1 MSLKK
6 AFAELISFKLTW
18 VCSNDPWQKSRVEAA
33 VAATHSR
40 SRFWTPFPQVLVQVD
55 HSDHWVNTGHLS
67 VLHFSVSFKG
77 ALQGLSFDFEVGS
90 NPQIRLLDLSPPLHV
105 KLQSDHSDQGPSS
118 RKIDNDIDMKNHL
131 AYMILV
137 LYKSNF
143 HLKVQGVEKSYQD
156 IDFYCIFQFLWHCLD
171 KRVYR

>member
-1 MSLKK
+1 M
-6 AFAELISFKLTW
+6 
-18 VCSNDPWQKSRVEAA
+18 
-33 VAATHSR
+33 
-40 SRFWTPFPQVLVQVD
+40 
-55 HSDHWVNTGHLS
+55 
-67 VLHFSVSFKG
+67 LHFSVSFKG

-143 HLKVQGVEKSYQD
+143 HLKVQGVEKYYQD

-171 KRVYR
+171 KRVYRLSHRRS

>member
-1 MSLKK
+1 M
-6 AFAELISFKLTW
+6 
-18 VCSNDPWQKSRVEAA
+18 
-33 VAATHSR
+33 
-40 SRFWTPFPQVLVQVD
+40 
-55 HSDHWVNTGHLS
+55 
-67 VLHFSVSFKG
+67 LHFSVSFKG

-118 RKIDNDIDMKNHL
+118 RKIDNDIDMKYHL
-131 AYMILV
+131 AYMI

-143 HLKVQGVEKSYQD
+143 HLKVQRVEKSYLD